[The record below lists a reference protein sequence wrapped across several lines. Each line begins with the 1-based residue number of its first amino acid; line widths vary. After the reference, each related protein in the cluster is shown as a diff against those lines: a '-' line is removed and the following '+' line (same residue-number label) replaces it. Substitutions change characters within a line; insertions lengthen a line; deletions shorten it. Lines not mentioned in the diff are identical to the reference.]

1 MSNKLK
7 KVLDVLGAY
16 RYYIEKCKNQFE
28 NNKYPKEIIESS
40 DLEIST
46 LIDNVVNQLNYNN
59 PDFEKLINDCRII
72 KNKFDVFIKKDH
84 YWEAY
89 HYVVYRIVETVNNPV
104 VTPKLVDCMVNYG
117 NWKKYEL
124 EKLISEETTN
134 SDEQEIIFGRLSGYT
149 GSIFFN
155 EEKII
160 KELIDTFNNK
170 DYKLNQEDPNEQY
183 LDHILAIF
191 NTHVPI
197 RQVE

>member
-7 KVLDVLGAY
+7 KILDTLEAY

-28 NNKYPKEIIESS
+28 SNKYPKEIIESS
-40 DLEIST
+40 DLEISAH
-46 LIDNVVNQLNYNN
+46 IDRAVNELNCNYPN
-59 PDFEKLINDCRII
+59 FEKVINDCRII
-72 KNKFDVFIKKDH
+72 KNKFDVFIRKDY

-89 HYVVYRIVETVNNPV
+89 YYVIDRIVRTVNNPV

-134 SDEQEIIFGRLSGYT
+134 VDEQEIIFGRLAGYT

-160 KELIDTFNNK
+160 KELTDTFNNK
-170 DYKLNQEDPNEQY
+170 DYKLNQEDPNEQH

>member
-7 KVLDVLGAY
+7 KVLDTLDAY

-28 NNKYPKEIIESS
+28 SNKYPKEIIESS
-40 DLEIST
+40 DLEISI
-46 LIDNVVNQLNYNN
+46 LIDRVVNELNYNYPN
-59 PDFEKLINDCRII
+59 FEKVINDCRII
-72 KNKFDVFIKKDH
+72 KNKFDVFIRKDY

-89 HYVVYRIVETVNNPV
+89 RYVIDRIVKTVNNPV
-104 VTPKLVDCMVNYG
+104 VTPTLVDYIANF
-117 NWKKYEL
+117 NSSKRYEL

-134 SDEQEIIFGRLSGYT
+134 VNEQEIIFGRLVGFT

-160 KELIDTFNNK
+160 KELIQTFNNK

-183 LDHILAIF
+183 LDHILAIL
-191 NTHVPI
+191 
-197 RQVE
+197 QSGG

>member
-7 KVLDVLGAY
+7 KVLDTLDAY
-16 RYYIEKCKNQFE
+16 RCYIAKCKNQFE

-40 DLEIST
+40 DLEISA
-46 LIDNVVNQLNYNN
+46 LIDNVINQLNYNN
-59 PDFEKLINDCRII
+59 PDFEKLINDCRTI
-72 KNKFDVFIKKDH
+72 KNKFDAFIKKDH

-89 HYVVYRIVETVNNPV
+89 HYVIDHIIRTVNNPV
-104 VTPKLVDCMVNYG
+104 VTPKLVDCMANYDIS
-117 NWKKYEL
+117 KKYEL

-155 EEKII
+155 VEKII

-170 DYKLNQEDPNEQY
+170 DYKLNQEDPNEKH

-191 NTHVPI
+191 HS
-197 RQVE
+197 RG